1 MAGRIIKAFFMCMG
15 MFSAIPLPWR
25 PWDDDLRPLMTAC
38 LPGAGLVIG
47 GLWLLAAWAMQALI
61 LPTALAAALIVVI
74 PWILT
79 GAIHIDGYM
88 DTADAVLS
96 WRTREE
102 RLRIIKDPHTGSFA
116 VIAFGA
122 ICMVSFGAAW
132 TIMETGKSILP
143 LLLIPAASR
152 ACSAF
157 CVCRLKPLSHS
168 EYAVRRERA
177 GAVSGLIFA
186 ILTLATAA
194 CMGLAAI
201 VTVMAVLAGYA
212 LAMTYTYRIMDG
224 FSGDLA
230 GCALVIGECCGLIA
244 MAIM

>member
-1 MAGRIIKAFFMCMG
+1 MAGRIAKAFFMCMG
-15 MFSAIPLPWR
+15 MFTAIPLPWR
-25 PWDDDLRPLMTAC
+25 PWDDELRPMMTAC
-38 LPGAGLVIG
+38 LPGAGLVVG
-47 GLWLLAAWAMQALI
+47 GIWLLAAWVMKALC
-61 LPTALAAALIVVI
+61 LNAALAAALLVII
-74 PWILT
+74 PWLLT

-116 VIAFGA
+116 VIALGA
-122 ICMVSFGAAW
+122 MCMVAFGAAW
-132 TIMETGKSILP
+132 SVMDAGKGILP
-143 LLLIPAASR
+143 LMLIPVASR

-157 CVCRLKPLSHS
+157 CVCRLKPLAHS
-168 EYAVRRERA
+168 EYAARRERA
-177 GAVSGLIFA
+177 GAVSGAIFA
-186 ILTLATAA
+186 ALALTAA
-194 CMGLAAI
+194 AFIGWAAV
-201 VTVMAVLAGYA
+201 VTVAAVIAGYA

>member
-1 MAGRIIKAFFMCMG
+1 MVKQIVKAFFMCLG

-25 PWDDDLRPLMTAC
+25 PWDEELRPHMTAC

-47 GLWLLAAWAMQALI
+47 GIWLLAAWAMRALC
-61 LPTALAAALIVVI
+61 LPAALAAAFVVI
-74 PWILT
+74 VPWALT
-79 GAIHIDGYM
+79 GAIHVDGFM

-96 WRTREE
+96 WRPRDE

-116 VIAFGA
+116 VIAFG
-122 ICMVSFGAAW
+122 CMCMTAYAAAW
-132 TIMETGKSILP
+132 FIMDAGKGLIP
-143 LLLIPAASR
+143 LVLIPAASR

-168 EYAVRRERA
+168 EYAARRESA
-177 GAVSGLIFA
+177 GAVSGIIFA
-186 ILTLATAA
+186 ALS
-194 CMGLAAI
+194 LAAA
-201 VTVMAVLAGYA
+201 AVAGVSALVSVAAVIAGYA
-212 LAMTYTYRIMDG
+212 LTMAYIYRIMDG

-230 GCALVIGECCGLIA
+230 GCALVVGECCGLIA